1 MIKFLRRKRMKK
13 KLFLPFILAI
23 AIALTLVLAVSAE
36 GIVHNSNT
44 VDYNKTVKLYQ
55 EYTLADGTVTDT
67 VPIYKE
73 KERNTVNECAE
84 KLQENGVIV
93 SYKSDFYQKFTVIDQ
108 SVVWYGSVNF
118 LSFGTHEESIMRF
131 ENADIAGQLMDTVL

>member
-1 MIKFLRRKRMKK
+1 MIDKILKK
-13 KLFLPFILAI
+13 KKNEKEAI
-23 AIALTLVLAVSAE
+23 FTVYFSNRYCLNISAE

-73 KERNTVNECAE
+73 KERDTVNECAE

-93 SYKSDFYQKFTVIDQ
+93 SYKSDFHQKFTVMDQ

>member
-1 MIKFLRRKRMKK
+1 MKK

-67 VPIYKE
+67 VPVYKE
-73 KERNTVNECAE
+73 KERDTVNECAE

-131 ENADIAGQLMDTVL
+131 KNADIAGQLMDTVL